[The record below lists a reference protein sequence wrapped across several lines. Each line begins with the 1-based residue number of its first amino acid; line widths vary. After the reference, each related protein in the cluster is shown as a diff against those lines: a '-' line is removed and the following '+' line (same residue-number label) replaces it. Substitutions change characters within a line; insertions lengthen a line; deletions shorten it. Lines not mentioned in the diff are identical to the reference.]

1 MDTEE
6 PKVYVAVGNDLQD
19 GYRTLDWTLR
29 KWKAQSISIVILH
42 VTYNISIKD
51 FVYTPFGK
59 LPATSLSDEK
69 LEILKKYEQGKTDN
83 LLSKYM
89 GFCGK
94 VKAEILKVEKSDEPV
109 HKLIL
114 DLVSRLTITKLVM
127 GLSFMKPSAGK
138 SRTAV
143 SGSYFFHHH
152 MPDYCELFIICG
164 GKLVSLK
171 GENDEGI
178 MEDDQGVKFA
188 KMRERVNFGNLWTK
202 MFSGNGRNPNRL
214 SICSRGPDADSPYS
228 HSTWENCVQEI
239 EIYFQH
245 LSSLNLD
252 EASNS
257 EDGDEILQTLAIE
270 PNAAEQIDSK
280 MSVAERTEFMK
291 SKINEAREMIRL
303 KKKETKDDAE
313 RCAKAKWA
321 ICLCN
326 SRADQLESLTKEDV
340 ASRMEIQR
348 DLDSLKEQSCEVIRD
363 VEESKNRLSS
373 LIELQSELS
382 NKLQLS
388 TMAKGH
394 AEAQL
399 EKAVIARAEMVKDIE
414 ELRRQR
420 DVLHRRIEFCKEK
433 DAIGMVIRSSELSC
447 AFREYAAEDIRLATE
462 DFSERFRLKCAGD
475 WTNVYRGRLN
485 HASVAIKMLNNGLS
499 EEDFQAK
506 VSFLTDVRHPHLV
519 AVIGC
524 CSELKCIVFEYM
536 PNGNLRDKLF
546 TSQRNYKNCSRAR
559 ALRWPDRIRIA
570 HEVCLGLSFLHSTEP
585 RPIVHG
591 SLTPSSILLDRNLVA
606 KISGLG
612 LNTCDQLNV
621 RSDIRAFG
629 TLLLHLLTGRNW
641 AGLVEEAMALDQTTL
656 MQVLDGNAGIW
667 PLELADELAGI
678 ALKCSS
684 ADQDA
689 NRDLRIAGVMKELDE
704 VRKKAD
710 GLADKRESE
719 VVTDKCANKED
730 SNDVPSVFICPIFQ
744 EVMKNPHVA
753 ADGFS
758 YELEAMEEWLGM
770 GHDTSPMTNLRL
782 KHKYLTPNH
791 TLRSLIQ
798 EWHNKQSSVH
808 S

>member
-1 MDTEE
+1 MDTED

-51 FVYTPFGK
+51 FVDTPFGK
-59 LPATSLSDEK
+59 LPATSLSDAK

-127 GLSFMKPSAGK
+127 GLTFMKPSAGK
-138 SRTAV
+138 SRSAV
-143 SGSYFFHHH
+143 SGSYFVHHH

-214 SICSRGPDADSPYS
+214 SICSRAPDADSPYS
-228 HSTWENCVQEI
+228 QSTWENCVREI
-239 EIYFQH
+239 ENYFQH

-252 EASNS
+252 DATNS
-257 EDGDEILQTLAIE
+257 EDGDEILQTRAIE
-270 PNAAEQIDSK
+270 PNAAEQIDPN

-340 ASRMEIQR
+340 VSRMEMQR
-348 DLDSLKEQSCEVIRD
+348 DLDSAKEQSCEVIRD

-382 NKLQLS
+382 TKLQLS

-399 EKAVIARAEMVKDIE
+399 EKAVIARAEMVRDIE

-485 HASVAIKMLNNGLS
+485 HTSVAIKMLNNGLS

-519 AVIGC
+519 AVMGC

-559 ALRWPDRIRIA
+559 ALRWLDRIRIA

-612 LNTCDQLNV
+612 LNICDQLNV

-667 PLELADELAGI
+667 PLDLADELAGI
-678 ALKCSS
+678 ALKCLS

-704 VRKKAD
+704 VLKKAD

-719 VVTDKCANKED
+719 VVTDRCANKED